1 MIDGMKNTV
10 KLMSFNVLNGWK
22 PGCPVYRTMQTRSER
37 AARLI
42 LEELPDILCLQ
53 EYDYYYR
60 HDGAFSALVEGEYAE
75 ADTRD
80 ETPAES
86 WNPILYKRS
95 AFLVIESGGY
105 DFVANGFVPVSTG
118 NADRETYPPRAC
130 NTSKYQY
137 PEDSDE
143 GRAGYAI
150 SKFRSLSYA
159 VLKSADG
166 GKIIVANTHYSMRSW
181 CQADEV
187 DFVTEK
193 LNEIKQK
200 HACPLVICGD
210 YNSATHWGAAKRML
224 EKGFLDTYD
233 MAVVKDDCASCHPSS
248 GKGTDDETDVMPSG
262 NYKTHAIDHIY
273 ADRPLTVGSYRI
285 IAREELLSVSDH
297 CPTVIK
303 FKI

>member
-22 PGCPVYRTMQTRSER
+22 PECPVYRTMQTRSER

-118 NADRETYPPRAC
+118 NADRETYPRAPATPQNTNIPRIV
-130 NTSKYQY
+130 T
-137 PEDSDE
+137 
-143 GRAGYAI
+143 RAGQA
-150 SKFRSLSYA
+150 
-159 VLKSADG
+159 
-166 GKIIVANTHYSMRSW
+166 MRS
-181 CQADEV
+181 
-187 DFVTEK
+187 
-193 LNEIKQK
+193 
-200 HACPLVICGD
+200 P
-210 YNSATHWGAAKRML
+210 NSAV
-224 EKGFLDTYD
+224 F
-233 MAVVKDDCASCHPSS
+233 
-248 GKGTDDETDVMPSG
+248 
-262 NYKTHAIDHIY
+262 
-273 ADRPLTVGSYRI
+273 
-285 IAREELLSVSDH
+285 
-297 CPTVIK
+297 PTRC
-303 FKI
+303 

>member
-95 AFLVIESGGY
+95 AFSVIESGGY

-166 GKIIVANTHYSMRSW
+166 EKIIVANTHYSMRSW

-193 LNEIKQK
+193 LNELRQK

-224 EKGFLDTYD
+224 EQGFLDTYD

-248 GKGTDDETDVMPSG
+248 GKGTDDETDVMPTG